1 MTAESVYVVVN
12 RVPQGRVISYGD
24 VAILAGGSKKNDARV
39 VGLYLSKL
47 GPERGD
53 VPWWR
58 VLPQSGATTS
68 PPELQWLREKLLLS
82 EGVRVA
88 DNGKVDWETWGAL
101 IP

>member
-1 MTAESVYVVVN
+1 MTTENVYAVVS
-12 RVPQGRVISYGD
+12 RVPPGRVISYGD
-24 VAILAGGSKKNDARV
+24 VAILAGGAKKKDARV

-47 GPERGD
+47 GAERGD

-68 PPELQWLREKLLLS
+68 PQELQWLREKLLLS
-82 EGVRVA
+82 EGVRVG
-88 DNGKVDWETWGAL
+88 DNGKVDWEKWGAL